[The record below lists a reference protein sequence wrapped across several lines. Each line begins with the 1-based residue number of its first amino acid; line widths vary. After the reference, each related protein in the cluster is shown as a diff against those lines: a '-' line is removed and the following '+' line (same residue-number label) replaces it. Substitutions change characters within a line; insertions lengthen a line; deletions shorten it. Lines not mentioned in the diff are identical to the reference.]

1 MLLQLTLKVGFIV
14 VHMKLENYVD
24 SPNLQSKIIYSPTA
38 KMQANDIEISSS
50 SLTVDENNPQTVNLY
65 SLFNGND
72 FDF

>member
-1 MLLQLTLKVGFIV
+1 
-14 VHMKLENYVD
+14 MKLENYVD

-65 SLFNGND
+65 FII
-72 FDF
+72 